1 MCGRFVLDVTPDDVA
16 RMFDVEGFAPFPPR
30 YNIAPGQPIAVVR
43 EEHGRRR
50 LELVRWGLVP
60 GWVKDPSAFSKP
72 INARSETVLEK
83 PTFRGAMRHRR
94 CLIPASGFYEWARQ
108 AGGSRQPFLIRPT
121 AGGVVGL
128 AGLWEEWVD
137 PDGGIHETGVILTTA
152 ANAMMSA
159 IHDRM
164 PAVIPPDSF
173 AAWLDCR
180 HVDGR
185 EAAGLVRPV
194 HDDFFTAV
202 AVDTR
207 VNAVKNDDAGLTT
220 PAGPV
225 PAPRGAAEE
234 DDRQPRLL

>member
-16 RMFDVEGFAPFPPR
+16 RMFDVDGFAPFPPR

-137 PDGGIHETGVILTTA
+137 PDGGIHETGVILTTS

-164 PAVIPPDSF
+164 PAVIPPDRFS
-173 AAWLDCR
+173 AWLDCR

-185 EAAGLVRPV
+185 EAAGLLRPV
-194 HDDFFTAV
+194 PDGFFTAV

-207 VNAVKNDDAGLTT
+207 VNAVRNDDAGLTA
-220 PAGPV
+220 PVAHSPPPRDAGN
-225 PAPRGAAEE
+225 E